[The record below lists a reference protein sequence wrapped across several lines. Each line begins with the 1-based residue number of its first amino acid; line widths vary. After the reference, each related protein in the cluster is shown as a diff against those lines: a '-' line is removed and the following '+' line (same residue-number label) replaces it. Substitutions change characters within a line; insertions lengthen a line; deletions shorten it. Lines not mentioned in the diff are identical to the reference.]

1 MIVGA
6 KNVVTK
12 PGDHKSAGE
21 ERDENRAVL
30 KSSGH
35 NGKVGPV
42 IGDFL
47 QLRCLISY
55 RQPA

>member
-6 KNVVTK
+6 KNVVTE
-12 PGDHKSAGE
+12 PGDYESAGKE
-21 ERDENRAVL
+21 GDEHRPVL

-35 NGKVGPV
+35 NRKVGPMK
-42 IGDFL
+42 GDFL
-47 QLRCLISY
+47 QLRCFISY